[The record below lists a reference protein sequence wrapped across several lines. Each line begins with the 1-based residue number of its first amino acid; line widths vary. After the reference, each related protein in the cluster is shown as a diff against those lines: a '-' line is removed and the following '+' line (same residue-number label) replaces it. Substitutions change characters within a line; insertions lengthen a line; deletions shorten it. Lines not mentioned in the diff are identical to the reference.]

1 LNPQQDPHSPLQ
13 LNVVIPPPTK
23 ESREQAIKSAK
34 IATNKAA
41 TAVRNA
47 RSALNKKLK
56 AMRVKKLIRPDDLHK
71 AIEQMEKIVER
82 GQRDVKDAFEGA
94 RKTLQQG

>member
-1 LNPQQDPHSPLQ
+1 MN
-13 LNVVIPPPTK
+13 N
-23 ESREQAIKSAK
+23 
-34 IATNKAA
+34 AA
-41 TAVRNA
+41 TAVRTA
-47 RSALNKKLK
+47 RGALNKKLK

-94 RKTLQQG
+94 RKALEQG